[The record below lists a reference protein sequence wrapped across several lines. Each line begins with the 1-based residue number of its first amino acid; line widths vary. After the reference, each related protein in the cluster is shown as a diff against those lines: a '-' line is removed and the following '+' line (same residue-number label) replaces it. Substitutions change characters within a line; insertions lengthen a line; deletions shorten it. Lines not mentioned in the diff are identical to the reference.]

1 MRFFVLGAFFF
12 TSLLAHAQREDTI
25 RNLQEVVVRAFA
37 SEKPLQQVAASVAI
51 VHVKELNRFN
61 NTSFLPALNTI
72 AGVRM
77 EERSPGS
84 FRLAIRGSSL
94 RSPFGVRNVKFY
106 WNGLPLTDAGGNTYL
121 NLLDFNSV
129 NQIEVIKGPSG
140 SLYGAGMGGVLL
152 LNSSVLAKNEF
163 QLSVVVGSYGLQRY
177 QLQATAAEGKVKATI
192 QYAHQQTAGY
202 RQQTAMRRDALNL
215 ELQFSLASKTVL
227 RSTSFYTDLF
237 YQTPGALTKAQ
248 YDQDPR
254 QARLATATL
263 PSAIEQQAAIYN
275 QTFYS
280 GAMLDHQWS
289 NNWSTKVGFFGS
301 VTDFKNPAIT
311 NYEKRRENN
320 WGGRMENQWTFSLL
334 STKGKLTFGGEFQSF
349 SSPIQNY
356 QNLQGVSG
364 NLQFS
369 DELKSSL
376 ATLFAQSEFDLPCN
390 FYLTVG
396 ASGNFVNYEFNRNST
411 QPAIEQTQNIKP
423 ILVPRIALLKKWGEH
438 FSTYGSI
445 SKGFSPPTLAEVR
458 PSTNTYND
466 SLRAET
472 GINYELGAR
481 GSFLKNFSFDIA
493 LFSLQQNETIVVQRQ
508 INGSDFFVNAGG
520 TSQLGAEV
528 MVSYL
533 KELKGYP
540 LSYLKIW
547 TSFTRNNFQFN
558 TYIKNQQDYS
568 YKNLTGTAPIVLVS
582 GFDLKSTFG
591 LYLNSTFNFV
601 DGIPLNDANT
611 DFASSYFLVGSRLG
625 WVSTIKKMPIDVWL
639 GIDNATDQT
648 YSLGNDLNATGG
660 RYYNA
665 AAGRNYFIGVKFV
678 IGY

>member
-1 MRFFVLGAFFF
+1 MRVFVFGVFFLS
-12 TSLLAHAQREDTI
+12 SLLARAQREDTI
-25 RNLQEVVVRAFA
+25 RNLQEVIVQAFA
-37 SEKPLQQVAASVAI
+37 AEKPLQQVAASVAI
-51 VHVKELNRFN
+51 VDAEELNRFN
-61 NTSFLPALNTI
+61 NTSLLPALNTI
-72 AGVRM
+72 PGVRM

-94 RSPFGVRNVKFY
+94 RSSFGVRNVKFY
-106 WNGLPLTDAGGNTYL
+106 WNGLPLTDGGGNTYL

-129 NQIEVIKGPSG
+129 SQIEVIKGPSG

-152 LNSSVLAKNEF
+152 LNSSVPTKNEI
-163 QLSVVVGSYGLQRY
+163 QLSAVVGSYGLQRY
-177 QLQATAAEGKVKATI
+177 QLRATATERKVKATI
-192 QYAHQQTAGY
+192 QYAHQQADGY

-215 ELQFSLASKTVL
+215 ELQVQLASKTIL
-227 RSTSFYTDLF
+227 RSTSFYTDLL

-263 PSAIEQQAAIYN
+263 PSAIDQQAAIYN

-280 GAMLDHQWS
+280 GAMLDHQWN
-289 NNWSTKVGFFGS
+289 NNWSTTVGFFGS

-320 WGGRMENQWTFSLL
+320 WGGRMENQLSFKLL
-334 STKGKLTFGGEFQSF
+334 SATGKLTFGGELQFF
-349 SSPIQNY
+349 HSPIRNY
-356 QNLQGVSG
+356 DNLQGVTG

-376 ATLFAQSEFDLPCN
+376 ATVFAQSEFDLPN
-390 FYLTVG
+390 NLYLTVG
-396 ASGNFVNYEFNRNST
+396 ASGNFISYQFNRTST
-411 QPAIEQTQNIKP
+411 IPAIQQIRSFEPVLI
-423 ILVPRIALLKKWGEH
+423 PRVALLKKWSERL
-438 FSTYGSI
+438 FTYGSI

-481 GSFLKNFSFDIA
+481 GTLVKNFSFDVV

-533 KELKGYP
+533 KELKGSP
-540 LSYLKIW
+540 LSSIKIW
-547 TSFTRNNFQFN
+547 TSYTRNNFSFN
-558 TYIKNQQDYS
+558 RYIKNQQDYS
-568 YKNLTGTAPIVLVS
+568 YKNLTGIAPIVLVS
-582 GFDLKSTFG
+582 GLDLKSKNGF
-591 LYLNSTFNFV
+591 YLNSTFNYV
-601 DGIPLNDANT
+601 DAIPLNDANT

-625 WVSTIKKMPIDVWL
+625 WVSTVKNMPIDIWL

-665 AAGRNYFIGVKFV
+665 AARRNWYVGFTFRFL
-678 IGY
+678 